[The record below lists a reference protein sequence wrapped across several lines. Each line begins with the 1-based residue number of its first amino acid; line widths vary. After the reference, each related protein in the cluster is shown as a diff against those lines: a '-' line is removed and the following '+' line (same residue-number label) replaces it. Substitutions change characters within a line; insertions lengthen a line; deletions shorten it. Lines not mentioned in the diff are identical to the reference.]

1 MTVSD
6 SKTLCGKE
14 VRGPC
19 PPKAEQAWNA
29 APRPHSVEAR
39 APVVYDKVDYR
50 LMDTFPASDA
60 VAQY

>member
-6 SKTLCGKE
+6 SQTPYGKE
-14 VRGPC
+14 ARASYRPRIDRVR
-19 PPKAEQAWNA
+19 NA
-29 APRPHSVEAR
+29 RPSSAPAEAR
-39 APVVYDKVDYR
+39 APVLYDKVDYR